1 MGSRSP
7 SSTTAVSFQER
18 AKEALSNLIAQGLV
32 TGVRASVQDGKRR
45 VEVSVAVE
53 TDENAPDFDHGRYE
67 DARRR
72 VGAALHGVEWILVRS
87 VARS

>member
-1 MGSRSP
+1 MGSSTP
-7 SSTTAVSFQER
+7 SGSTAASFQER
-18 AKEALSNLIAQGLV
+18 AEEALSNLVDQGLV
-32 TGVRASVQDGKRR
+32 TGIRASLQDGRRR
-45 VEVSVAVE
+45 VEVSVPVE